1 LDRYHRIM
9 STSSMLS
16 APVKRDAACRSF
28 NTLNY
33 PLKLGKSHRIEL
45 AEPSRI
51 MAITLRPGTR
61 LERR

>member
-1 LDRYHRIM
+1 MGL
-9 STSSMLS
+9 
-16 APVKRDAACRSF
+16 
-28 NTLNY
+28 
-33 PLKLGKSHRIEL
+33 EL